1 MTLPTSA
8 RVLALAFL
16 LAACGGGDSTPGDQA
31 GTQGTPGGG
40 DAGSLLAVGAE
51 RYNQICITCHM
62 SDGNGQPGVYPP
74 LAGSELVNGDARLP
88 IAIVLYGLQGP
99 VTVKGE
105 TYNSVMQAWGMIPD
119 GEIAGIL
126 SYVRSSFGNT
136 AAPVTAA
143 DVAAIRASQAG
154 RAAWTIEELHQAFP
168 R

>member
-1 MTLPTSA
+1 
-8 RVLALAFL
+8 
-16 LAACGGGDSTPGDQA
+16 
-31 GTQGTPGGG
+31 
-40 DAGSLLAVGAE
+40 
-51 RYNQICITCHM
+51 
-62 SDGNGQPGVYPP
+62 
-74 LAGSELVNGDARLP
+74 
-88 IAIVLYGLQGP
+88 
-99 VTVKGE
+99 
-105 TYNSVMQAWGMIPD
+105 MQAWGMIPD